1 MNTFSGAY
9 QNSRESVLNEKKLV
23 IERQKNDIV
32 NAIKKEY
39 GVSSFNSLT
48 ESEKKSFK
56 SLILE
61 MWNAESGLTRKGEK
75 FLLESKT
82 VLTADSTDEQIEKY
96 FKREAFAAVKD
107 KVAGNI
113 SQGRLEEILKSIKA
127 SMDEMHKSKIST
139 KSIKEWLLRLI
150 CEENARMIRSF
161 KLN

>member
-61 MWNAESGLTRKGEK
+61 MWNAENGLTKKGEK

-82 VLTADSTDEQIEKY
+82 VLTADSTDEQIERY
-96 FKREAFAAVKD
+96 FKREALSAVKD

-127 SMDEMHKSKIST
+127 GMDEMHKSKIST
-139 KSIKEWLLRLI
+139 KSIKEWLLRMI
-150 CEENARMIRSF
+150 CEENARMIRAF